1 MAASQALTLPSLAT
15 PKAHALSAKSM
26 ALLGLVMLTT
36 ARAALIMSRWAT
48 LAQQATRLE
57 LIVLVLAA
65 AYLFVRPHPRAPASL
80 TVALLGLIAVDA
92 FDTLWQQLP
101 LSVLYVGVNA
111 YLRYF
116 LLAFIVYALSA
127 DDADIE
133 AVLKLL
139 APVFIGL
146 SLLTI
151 VQFATGHGE
160 RFFLNPDLPLPIRA
174 GIRQGVGIFDW
185 PDGWALF
192 CGTWFFIYL
201 ARRTRSSLYLVTSIL
216 LALAVGATLTRWC
229 IAALLALLIL
239 YLLKQRR
246 ARWRAGALVVI
257 IAVVGVLYGGQIK
270 SQFGADLRFY
280 SPTGGEAPRVAY
292 LREGVRVS
300 FSKPLYTLTGVG
312 YYRFGRE
319 VPYAIDDP
327 RTNPING
334 NLTILSSTG
343 HVHILSTTDSLAASL
358 LPEFGVV
365 GLLLLLGFFVV
376 VLRQGTQWAKNN
388 PAARGYVYG
397 MVFVLLCSLTDSS
410 GFFASH
416 AAVFWVAAGLILV
429 ASRQG
434 PRVSATSPPRQWS

>member
-1 MAASQALTLPSLAT
+1 MAGSQAVALPSVAT
-15 PKAHALSAKSM
+15 PKVHVFSAKSL
-26 ALLGLVMLTT
+26 ALLGLVVLTT
-36 ARAALIMSRWAT
+36 ARAVVISPRWGS
-48 LAQQATRLE
+48 LGQQATRLE

-65 AYLFVRPHPRAPASL
+65 TYLFVRPHPRAPASL

-92 FDTLWQQLP
+92 FDILWQQLP

-116 LLAFIVYALSA
+116 LLAFIVYALSL
-127 DDADIE
+127 DDADME
-133 AVLKLL
+133 AVLKVL

-151 VQFATGHGE
+151 VQFVTGHAE
-160 RFFLNPDLPLPIRA
+160 QFFLNPSVPPPMRG

-192 CGTWFFIYL
+192 CGAWFFIYL
-201 ARRTRSSLYLVTSIL
+201 ARRTRSSLFFLTSIL

-246 ARWRAGALVVI
+246 ARWRAAALVLI
-257 IAVVGVLYGGQIK
+257 IAVLGVLYGGQIK
-270 SQFGADLRFY
+270 SQFSDLRFY
-280 SPTGGEAPRVAY
+280 SVGEAPRVAY
-292 LREGVRVS
+292 LREGVRI
-300 FSKPLYTLTGVG
+300 FLSKPLYTLTGVG
-312 YYRFGRE
+312 YNRFGRAA
-319 VPYAIDDP
+319 PYAIDDP

-334 NLTILSSTG
+334 MVTTLA
-343 HVHILSTTDSLAASL
+343 TTDSIIASL

-376 VLRQGTQWAKNN
+376 VLRQGTHWAKNN

-397 MVFVLLCSLTDSS
+397 MVFVLLSSLSASD
-410 GFFASH
+410 GFFGAY

-429 ASRQG
+429 ASQRESG
-434 PRVSATSPPRQWS
+434 FSTAPPPRRWS

>member
-1 MAASQALTLPSLAT
+1 MADSQAVALPAVATPNAHASSARSLAV
-15 PKAHALSAKSM
+15 
-26 ALLGLVMLTT
+26 LGLVVLTT

-48 LAQQATRLE
+48 LGHQATRLE
-57 LIVLVLAA
+57 LIALVLGAG
-65 AYLFVRPHPRAPASL
+65 YLFVRPHPRAPASL

-92 FDTLWQQLP
+92 FDILWQQLP
-101 LSVLYVGVNA
+101 LGVLYVGVSL

-116 LLAFIVYALSA
+116 LLTFIVYALA
-127 DDADIE
+127 VDDADME
-133 AVLKLL
+133 AVLKVL

-160 RFFLNPDLPLPIRA
+160 QFFLNPNLPTPIRA
-174 GIRQGVGIFDW
+174 GIRQSVGIFDW
-185 PDGWALF
+185 PDGWAFF

-201 ARRTRSSLYLVTSIL
+201 ARRTQSSLYSVTSIL

-229 IAALLALLIL
+229 IVALLALLIL
-239 YLLKQRR
+239 YLLKRR
-246 ARWRAGALVVI
+246 RTRWRAAALVVI
-257 IAVVGVLYGGQIK
+257 IAVLAAIYVGQIK
-270 SQFGADLRFY
+270 SQFGTDLRYY
-280 SPTGGEAPRVAY
+280 SSGEAPRVAY
-292 LREGVRVS
+292 LREGVRI
-300 FSKPLYTLTGVG
+300 FLSKPLYTLTGVG
-312 YYRFGRE
+312 YNRFGRAA
-319 VPYAIDDP
+319 PYAIDDP

-343 HVHILSTTDSLAASL
+343 QVAMLSTTDSLVASL

-376 VLRQGTQWAKNN
+376 VLRQGTQWARNN

-410 GFFASH
+410 GFFAPH

-429 ASRQG
+429 ASQRES
-434 PRVSATSPPRQWS
+434 RVSAAPSPRRWS